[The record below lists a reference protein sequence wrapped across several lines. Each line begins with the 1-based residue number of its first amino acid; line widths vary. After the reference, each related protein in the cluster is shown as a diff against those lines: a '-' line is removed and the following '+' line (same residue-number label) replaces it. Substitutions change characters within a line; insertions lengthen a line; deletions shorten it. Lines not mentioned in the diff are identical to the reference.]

1 MLSTVCGS
9 LASVASQSI
18 WTGDSSYSTVQERRP
33 ETALHIID
41 ENFGN
46 TPSGTSGSGQQP
58 LTNLNIGRS
67 VMRETIRCL
76 KNVVYFPSVERSQ
89 RVKYLLERTTGIG
102 PTEMS
107 VGSLLSFSGSF

>member
-58 LTNLNIGRS
+58 LTNLNIGS

-102 PTEMS
+102 PPEMS